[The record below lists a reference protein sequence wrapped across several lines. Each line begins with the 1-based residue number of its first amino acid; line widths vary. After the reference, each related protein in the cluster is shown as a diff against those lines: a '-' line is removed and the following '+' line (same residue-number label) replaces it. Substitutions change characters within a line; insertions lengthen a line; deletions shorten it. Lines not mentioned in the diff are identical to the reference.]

1 MPNYSQRRVGR
12 GFPVGKMLAA
22 LSVLLW
28 LSLLICSI
36 AYANGLKDI
45 KGNWAAPEIEKA
57 LSTGYVKG
65 YPDGSF
71 RPNGGVTRAE
81 FVAMVDSAFQVAAGQ
96 GKNSFKD
103 VRSKDWFA
111 KDVQSALAAGFVSG
125 YPDGTF
131 RPQQAVNRQE
141 AASMMAKLLNL
152 NGGENLNFFDANQ
165 IDNWA
170 KPSIAGLLAKGVM
183 TGYPGNTFCPK
194 KVIDRAEAVVMINKA
209 LALPSLTPATTQ
221 LQVTEDMVNI
231 RSGPG
236 TNNPIIGHAQKGD
249 ILQAKAESSD
259 NWYQIYYQG
268 GVGWITGQYVQ
279 IYQAAPPS
287 SQSPPASPSSPSTP
301 STPANPGGTGQ
312 SGVNQATLDVQV
324 KQDSTGTTVDITGAQ
339 GAYQYQEETNPQRLL
354 VTVPGITAVQNPSE
368 IDAPAGGLDKI
379 ITTFP
384 VAAPGIVTSGATTG
398 ITTSGSA
405 PGTATS
411 VTASGTAQVEIS
423 FVALPAPL
431 TYRVTQGGPG
441 ELLITLPPQ
450 IYQVQATPISDF
462 VAVSLSGTAPLSF
475 VSTGSSTQ
483 LAFDIT
489 GSALNS
495 SLQSWQ
501 RQVNALGV
509 SSVKISQYQPNVIRL
524 SAQVSPDVFYT
535 SGTEAGGTQLNLW
548 LQEPAAKKELLA
560 KPASGTLYYGFDAS
574 PYPGDNVVQAWWNG
588 SPFCYTS
595 FYLGPT
601 AYHSDASFMNERQTL
616 VNQGW
621 GLMPVYV
628 GRQADSEHLDTPTGL
643 ADADEAV
650 NLAVDAGF
658 SRNTTIYLDI
668 ETGKPLTGNYMN
680 YVTTWA
686 GEVKGKG
693 YGVGIYCNTKTA
705 DQIRSALPGA
715 AFWVAHYTGDSLPVS
730 ALSPADTGVSYAGS
744 WQFTGDTSLTYG
756 GYPIAVDLDVSTYHD
771 PSTAPGNVPLG
782 NISMW

>member
-1 MPNYSQRRVGR
+1 MPNYSQWRVGR
-12 GFPVGKMLAA
+12 GLPVGKILAA
-22 LSVLLW
+22 ISVLLW
-28 LSLLICSI
+28 LSFLICGI
-36 AYANGLKDI
+36 AYANGVKDI

-152 NGGENLNFFDANQ
+152 NGGENLNFSDANQ

-194 KVIDRAEAVVMINKA
+194 KVINRAEAVVMINKA

-279 IYQAAPPS
+279 VYQAAPPS
-287 SQSPPASPSSPSTP
+287 SQSPPASPSSPSTL
-301 STPANPGGTGQ
+301 N
-312 SGVNQATLDVQV
+312 VQV

-368 IDAPAGGLDKI
+368 IDVGAGGLDKI

-384 VAAPGIVTSGATTG
+384 VAAPGIVTSVATTG
-398 ITTSGSA
+398 ITTPGTALGTTSA
-405 PGTATS
+405 TTTGTTAGTVPGTATS

-423 FVALPAPL
+423 FVVLPAPL
-431 TYRVTQGGPG
+431 TYRVTQGGSG

-483 LAFDIT
+483 PAFDIT
-489 GSALNS
+489 GFTLNS

-501 RQVNALGV
+501 QQVNALGV
-509 SSVKISQYQPNVIRL
+509 SSVKISQYQPNVVRL
-524 SAQVSPDVFYT
+524 VAQVNPDVFYT

-548 LQEPAAKKELLA
+548 LQEPAAKKDLLA
-560 KPASGTLYYGFDAS
+560 KPASGTLYYGFDS
-574 PYPGDNVVQAWWNG
+574 SLYPGDNVMQAWWND
-588 SPFCYTS
+588 SPFCYTG

-601 AYHSDASFMNERQTL
+601 AYHSDAGFMYKRQTL

-621 GLMPVYV
+621 GLLPIYV
-628 GRQADSEHLDTPTGL
+628 GRQSDSEHLDTPTGI

-650 NLAVDAGF
+650 SLAVYTGF
-658 SRNTTIYLDI
+658 SRNTAIYLDI

-686 GEVKGKG
+686 GEVQGKG
-693 YGVGIYCNTKTA
+693 YDVGIYCSTKTA
-705 DQIRSALPGA
+705 DQIRNALPGA

-744 WQFTGDTSLTYG
+744 WQYTGDSSLTYG
-756 GYPIAVDLDVSTYHD
+756 GYPISVDLDVSTYHD
-771 PSTAPGNVPLG
+771 PSTAPGNVPTG
-782 NISMW
+782 SISLW